1 MSHWIQIMLWSCLC
15 DNTYIKRYYITVEC
29 LDADRL
35 RSESLVSFNAAYYF
49 QFAWEF
55 ESQIWY
61 LLGGAINPVVQAIL
75 LKLKRVF
82 KILASEVVTII
93 G

>member
-1 MSHWIQIMLWSCLC
+1 MLWSFFC
-15 DNTYIKRYYITVEC
+15 DNTYLKRYYITVVW

-35 RSESLVSFNAAYYF
+35 WSDSLVSFNAVYYF
-49 QFAWEF
+49 QFAWEV

-75 LKLKRVF
+75 LKLERVF
-82 KILASEVVTII
+82 RILTSEVVTIT